1 MAFYLFTAS
10 DDVFAGAARIALI
23 NLPIF
28 FCGGEIWHSV
38 SRMPRVNEYEKDPN
52 GSYKDFWGTRYSP
65 VSGGGST
72 LLGFLLI
79 GYVIYTYIQDNSEVL
94 VGIITAAIALILFI
108 WSAFSK
114 KPKLVAVLYTLAL
127 FFSALTITSSED
139 IYRLYRFRVVHLIVL
154 YSVLFLYMVMA
165 AYGRG
170 KPRIVF
176 FVLSLASLGAVV
188 YIAEGGNI
196 LNGFSIVEVPGYL
209 FSTAQLPTL
218 V

>member
-1 MAFYLFTAS
+1 MNTRKTRMAVTRISGEPVIRLL
-10 DDVFAGAARIALI
+10 AGAAVHCLDFFSSGMSYILTFRII
-23 NLPIF
+23 RK
-28 FCGGEIWHSV
+28 C
-38 SRMPRVNEYEKDPN
+38 
-52 GSYKDFWGTRYSP
+52 
-65 VSGGGST
+65 
-72 LLGFLLI
+72 LLGL
-79 GYVIYTYIQDNSEVL
+79 S
-94 VGIITAAIALILFI
+94 LILFI

>member
-1 MAFYLFTAS
+1 MTQ
-10 DDVFAGAARIALI
+10 RIKDAW
-23 NLPIF
+23 
-28 FCGGEIWHSV
+28 G
-38 SRMPRVNEYEKDPN
+38 NEYEKDPN

-94 VGIITAAIALILFI
+94 VGIITAAVALILFI

-127 FFSALTITSSED
+127 FFLALTITSSED

>member
-1 MAFYLFTAS
+1 MAQ
-10 DDVFAGAARIALI
+10 RIKDAW
-23 NLPIF
+23 
-28 FCGGEIWHSV
+28 G
-38 SRMPRVNEYEKDPN
+38 NEYEKDPN

-79 GYVIYTYIQDNSEVL
+79 GYVIYTYIRDNSEVL

-127 FFSALTITSSED
+127 FFSALIITSSDD
-139 IYRLYRFRVVHLIVL
+139 IYHLYRFRVVHLIVL

-188 YIAEGGNI
+188 YIADWLSFLDSATSNSRLRSSSLIFIQKPSKLVFG
-196 LNGFSIVEVPGYL
+196 
-209 FSTAQLPTL
+209 PT
-218 V
+218 